1 MKSFERWTI
10 DEVEKFF
17 GIHQTFKNA
26 TLDAWLQSTIA
37 LTEAERNTL
46 DSLRQTALEN
56 IEFWNEEDLKMK
68 FIAFLLALVPFD
80 ERHYKG
86 FLERT
91 IKATVKGE
99 VLSGI
104 VDYIVATG
112 KAEPQVPF
120 FFLQE
125 YKPHRRPSRDPLA
138 QVLSAM
144 IAARERNKT
153 REQMY
158 GSYVLGRQWTF
169 IILDNSTYT
178 LSKAFDATDDDIYR
192 ILILLKQMKRYIEE
206 WLDAVS

>member
-17 GIHQTFKNA
+17 GIHQTYKNA
-26 TLDAWLQSTIA
+26 TLEAWLSSTVE
-37 LTEAERNTL
+37 LTEIERNTL
-46 DSLRQTALEN
+46 ERLRQTALEN

-80 ERHYKG
+80 EQRFKG

-91 IKATVKGE
+91 IKATIKGD

-104 VDYIVATG
+104 VDYVVATG

-144 IAARERNKT
+144 IAARVRNENRT
-153 REQMY
+153 TMY
-158 GSYVLGRQWTF
+158 GGYVLGRQWTF
-169 IILDNSTYT
+169 IILEDNTYT
-178 LSKAFDATDDDIYR
+178 LSKSFDATDEDIFR
-192 ILILLKQMKRYIEE
+192 ILILLKQIKKYIEE
-206 WLDAVS
+206 WLDAAS